1 MERTPERAWRKP
13 FGAVVLGFWRYQMS
27 PLTNPVNSQAETTQ
41 ASRLSD
47 AEITRLQETAERLQ
61 YAADATLDG
70 MWDWDIATGDVHF
83 SPQWARLLGYEP
95 EEIPQ
100 RVEFFF
106 TVLHPDDVEPVR
118 RSIED
123 HFAGRIAVKQ
133 HEVQLRTKAGVYRW
147 FLDRGKVVER
157 AADGT
162 PLRMVGTITDITH
175 RTRVEADLVAATQL
189 LEEAQAVARTGNWS
203 FDLATGEA
211 KWSKYLFTLHGRSP
225 EDGVLAVGEV
235 ADRFEPQDAERL
247 QRAIARTREEGT
259 PYTLILR
266 TRGFNADVWW
276 VRSEGRARRD
286 ATGAIVGLFGTT
298 TDVTAEVERE
308 EALRVARN
316 QADAASRAK
325 SEFLANMSHEIRTP
339 LTAILGFAELLR
351 DDPTVAADAEGRT
364 QTVDMIRDAGQHLLT
379 VLNDVLDLSKI
390 EAARMTV
397 ESIETP
403 LVSILNEVER
413 LTRPASMR
421 KGVAVAMVF
430 ATPLPDRVRSDPTR
444 LRQMLLNLVG
454 NAVKF
459 TDVGQVTIIARC
471 DERPAGSELIIDV
484 ADTGPGMSD
493 EQAASLFQPFEQVD
507 RSVTRRHGGSGLGLV
522 ITRRLAA
529 LMSGSV
535 TLAETKVGAGSRFR
549 LSIPI
554 EVLPDATFVPSPESA
569 SLFETQLP
577 PARAAQPA
585 VTLSARVLVA
595 EDLLDNQKL
604 IQIHLANAGAVVACA
619 LNGRIALAMLEE
631 ARASGQPF
639 DLLVT
644 DLHMPEMDGYTLVE
658 TLRSR
663 GDDIP
668 IVALTA
674 RASAEDARE
683 CLAIGCDAVSVK
695 PLDSSQFLATCARCV
710 DERAA
715 ICTIPPEN
723 HRGSE
728 DRILHNSTRLTTEDT
743 ESTDGAQRAKKA
755 CCEVV
760 SGHPASIPASIQA
773 SIPASIQASIPASI
787 PASIHGRS
795 QTSPDQ

>member
-1 MERTPERAWRKP
+1 MEPDNRWRGS
-13 FGAVVLGFWRYQMS
+13 FGRLGFWLAHMS
-27 PLTNPVNSQAETTQ
+27 PVPHAVNSTVGAAQ

-47 AEITRLQETAERLQ
+47 AEITRLQATAERLQ
-61 YAADATLDG
+61 YAADATFDG
-70 MWDWDIATGDVHF
+70 LWDWNIATGDVHF

-95 EEIPQ
+95 EEVPQ

-106 TVLHPDDVEPVR
+106 AALHPDDVEAVR
-118 RSIED
+118 RSLEE

-133 HEVQLRTKAGVYRW
+133 HEVQLRTKTGTFRW

-175 RTRVEADLVAATQL
+175 RKRVEADLVAATQL

-203 FDLATGEA
+203 FDIATGEA
-211 KWSKYLFTLHGRSP
+211 KWSKYLFTLHGRNP
-225 EDGVLAVGEV
+225 DDGVLAVGEV
-235 ADRFEPQDAERL
+235 IDRFEPEDAERL
-247 QRAIARTREEGT
+247 QRAIARTREDGT

-266 TRGFNADVWW
+266 TRGFNPHVRW

-286 ATGAIVGLFGTT
+286 ASGAIVGLFGTT

-308 EALRVARN
+308 EALHVARN

-351 DDPTVAADAEGRT
+351 SDPVVAADADRRT
-364 QTVDMIRDAGQHLLT
+364 QAVDMIRDAGQHLLT

-390 EAARMTV
+390 EAARMTA

-413 LTRPASMR
+413 LTRPASLR
-421 KGVAVAMVF
+421 KGVPVTMIF
-430 ATPLPDRVRSDPTR
+430 ATPLPDCVRSDPTR

-459 TDVGQVTIIARC
+459 TDVGRVTIIARC
-471 DERPAGSELIIDV
+471 DERPAGTELIIDV
-484 ADTGPGMSD
+484 VDTGPGMSD

-529 LMSGSV
+529 LMGGSV
-535 TLAETKVGAGSRFR
+535 TLAETRVGEGSRFR
-549 LSIPI
+549 LSLPV
-554 EVLPDATFVPSPESA
+554 EVLPHATYVPSPESA
-569 SLFETQLP
+569 SVYGTQPAAARVDP
-577 PARAAQPA
+577 PA
-585 VTLSARVLVA
+585 VKLSARVLVA

-619 LNGRIALAMLEE
+619 LNGRVALGMLDE
-631 ARASGQPF
+631 ARATGQPF

-674 RASAEDARE
+674 RAAAEDARE
-683 CLAIGCDAVSVK
+683 CLAIGCNAVAVK
-695 PLDSSQFLATCARCV
+695 PLDSPQFLATCARCIH
-710 DERAA
+710 EAAPRGGHASNGPIGQSGRA
-715 ICTIPPEN
+715 PVP
-723 HRGSE
+723 
-728 DRILHNSTRLTTEDT
+728 
-743 ESTDGAQRAKKA
+743 
-755 CCEVV
+755 
-760 SGHPASIPASIQA
+760 PASV
-773 SIPASIQASIPASI
+773 
-787 PASIHGRS
+787 
-795 QTSPDQ
+795 